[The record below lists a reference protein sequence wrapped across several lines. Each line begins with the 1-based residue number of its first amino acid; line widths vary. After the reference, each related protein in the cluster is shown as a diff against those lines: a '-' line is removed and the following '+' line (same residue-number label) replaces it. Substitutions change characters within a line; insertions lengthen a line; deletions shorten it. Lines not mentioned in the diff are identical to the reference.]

1 MPREGEDRENWSE
14 GQGRQHST
22 PVTQV
27 SQLDKHLTETCYVPD
42 TALDAGGSNWQEL
55 QNCCKEQGLS
65 ASAPARGQG
74 QGQGQGFPGSPHQ
87 NWALK
92 DE

>member
-1 MPREGEDRENWSE
+1 M
-14 GQGRQHST
+14 
-22 PVTQV
+22 
-27 SQLDKHLTETCYVPD
+27 PD

-55 QNCCKEQGLS
+55 QNCCEEQGLS